1 MCVLDA
7 QTVRPYF
14 WKFCNNLPNNY
25 RSMEENKPKNSF
37 IGWCRRY
44 ISLLFVGLLALY
56 VYVLFFNDNSYG
68 HLRELHGEIKRLE
81 KEKKENQDTL
91 NKYYE
96 LNRLLLSDKEELE
109 RVAREKYGMQRPGED
124 VYIIE

>member
-1 MCVLDA
+1 
-7 QTVRPYF
+7 
-14 WKFCNNLPNNY
+14 
-25 RSMEENKPKNSF
+25 MEEKKQKTRLSAGAADIYRCCLSDCWRSTSMSCFSTTIPTVIF
-37 IGWCRRY
+37 
-44 ISLLFVGLLALY
+44 
-56 VYVLFFNDNSYG
+56 
-68 HLRELHGEIKRLE
+68 RELHGEIKRLE
-81 KEKKENQDTL
+81 REKKENRDTL

>member
-1 MCVLDA
+1 
-7 QTVRPYF
+7 
-14 WKFCNNLPNNY
+14 
-25 RSMEENKPKNSF
+25 MEEKKQKGSF

-44 ISLLFVGLLALY
+44 ISLLFVGLFALY
-56 VYVLFFNDNSYG
+56 IYVLFFNDNSYG
-68 HLRELHGEIKRLE
+68 HLSELNGEIKRLE
-81 KEKKENQDTL
+81 KEKQENQDTL
-91 NKYYE
+91 KKYRE

>member
-1 MCVLDA
+1 
-7 QTVRPYF
+7 
-14 WKFCNNLPNNY
+14 
-25 RSMEENKPKNSF
+25 MEEKKPKSSF
-37 IGWCRRY
+37 TAWCRRY
-44 ISLLFVGLLALY
+44 ISLLFVGILALY

-81 KEKKENQDTL
+81 IEKQQNQDTL
-91 NKYYE
+91 DKYRE

-124 VYIIE
+124 VYIVEY